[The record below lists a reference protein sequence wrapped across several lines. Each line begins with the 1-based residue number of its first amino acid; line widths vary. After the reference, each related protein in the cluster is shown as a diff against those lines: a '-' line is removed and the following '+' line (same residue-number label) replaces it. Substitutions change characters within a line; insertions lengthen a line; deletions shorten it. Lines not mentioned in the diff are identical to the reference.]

1 MSQLLSPRIDIL
13 ATDPALVASAN
24 ANALNRL
31 VRCLFAERLL
41 APEALLWSRKDQQA
55 KQRQAW
61 LPLWNTRRV
70 LHFKH
75 LHAAPAGTLQN
86 RGEIEILDAHGNH
99 LRIDHPDALLDEI
112 ESALAITPA
121 PDGLTVL
128 KRDINDSINNDIL
141 ARRHR
146 NLWIEDFCDKIAKA
160 GSVDFL
166 DYLYSHLPTHL
177 ASMLLDQW
185 GSLEGHPF
193 YPTWKAKPNLQPSEV
208 AALSPEFGAKV
219 PLRLAALRKDWAYVE
234 KMPHVVD
241 YHHWFASAFPE
252 LYKQWSDHLTAVGK
266 TPADWLPL
274 PIHSWHLEHFVAQEF
289 APEIERGALLLD
301 GPDIVTLPSMSFR
314 TMLPDDETLRPF
326 IKLPVA
332 IWLTSEQRSLQ
343 AKSIHMGP
351 RLSTL
356 ISTILADEP
365 AIGAKL
371 EIFTEELGAILH
383 DPATGDEH
391 RGRFLSVVY
400 RNADVLGR
408 TDGKY
413 AITVAALLSAS
424 PKDGRPILCE
434 LIARYCLQNPA
445 RSERQNVQSF
455 LRRYAEVVV
464 QPALA
469 MYLLYGIAF
478 EAHQQNTTI
487 LFDPSGA
494 ADKLIIRDF
503 GDGRSYAPLLT
514 ERGYHLKPFQREG
527 ILPTTFDGDISL
539 VRSFLIDACFICH
552 LHEIALCLSAQYGFD
567 DDDLWM
573 VIKEVVIDAFDT
585 LRPRV
590 TSEVFWQE
598 ERDALLEKPWP
609 TRSVL
614 TMHLERYKDYR
625 VEHTLPN
632 PLVGR

>member
-1 MSQLLSPRIDIL
+1 MTHLLSPEFD
-13 ATDPALVASAN
+13 TDTRTITPSLRKAAIAN
-24 ANALNRL
+24 AINRL

-41 APEALLWSRKDQQA
+41 APEALLWSRNSQ
-55 KQRQAW
+55 QAW

-86 RGEIEILDAHGNH
+86 RGEIEILDANGAIV
-99 LRIDHPDALLDEI
+99 LIDHPDALLAEVAG
-112 ESALAITPA
+112 ALAITPA
-121 PDGLTVL
+121 PDGLEVL
-128 KRDINDSINNDIL
+128 SRDINDSINNDIL
-141 ARRHR
+141 ARKHR
-146 NLWIEDFCDKIAKA
+146 QIWTQDLSGKIAQA
-160 GSVDFL
+160 DATDFI
-166 DYLYSHLPTHL
+166 DYLYSHLPAHQ
-177 ASMLLDQW
+177 AAMLLDQW
-185 GSLEGHPF
+185 GALEGHPF
-193 YPTWKAKPNLQPSEV
+193 YPTWKAKPNLQPDEV

-219 PLRLAALRKDWAYVE
+219 PLRIAALRKDWAYVE
-234 KMPHVVD
+234 KMPHVGD
-241 YHHWFASAFPE
+241 YNSWFESAFPE
-252 LYKQWSDHLTAVGK
+252 LYEKWSNHLIEIGK
-266 TPADWLPL
+266 TPHDWLPL
-274 PIHSWHLEHFVAQEF
+274 PIHGWHLEHFVTQEF
-289 APEIERGALLLD
+289 APEIADGILLLD
-301 GPDIVTLPSMSFR
+301 GPQIVTSPSMSFR
-314 TMLPDDETLRPF
+314 TMLPDEARLRPF

-356 ISTILADEP
+356 ISTILQNEKE
-365 AIGAKL
+365 IGAQL

-400 RNADVLGR
+400 RNAEPLR
-408 TDGKY
+408 RADGKY

-424 PKDGRPILCE
+424 PSNGQPILCE
-434 LIARYCLQNPA
+434 LIARYCKHHKDRELIENV
-445 RSERQNVQSF
+445 RSF
-455 LRRYAEVVV
+455 FKRYTEIVVR
-464 QPALA
+464 PALA

-478 EAHQQNTTI
+478 EAHQQNATI

-503 GDGRSYAPLLT
+503 GDGRSYAPLL
-514 ERGYHLKPFQREG
+514 EARGYHLKPFQRAG

-552 LHEIALCLSAQYGFD
+552 LHEIALCLTQHYGID
-567 DDDLWM
+567 NDDLWM
-573 VIKEVVIDAFDT
+573 VIKEVTEQAFDT
-585 LRPRV
+585 VRPRV
-590 TSEVFWQE
+590 TSEAFWQE
-598 ERDALLEKPWP
+598 ERQALLEKPWP

-614 TMHLERYKDYR
+614 TMHLQRYKDYR
-625 VEHTLPN
+625 VEHLLPN